1 MGATNKQQTLT
12 NVLRTVEAK
21 LTEAKGHLRD
31 MEKKKAAPRT
41 FRRHLNAFLAA
52 AESVIMIMERQG
64 KRYARQKGKEPTFT
78 QWFVAKQDLFRT
90 PEESNPKAGKN
101 IGTDATWIFLR
112 AARNQTIHIEPINP
126 AHLARGDI
134 ATRFRLRAEGE
145 PEPSSPPVVAPAQND
160 TPLWAFKPLTIMK
173 TGSVIATLQPP
184 PIDILTICKK
194 HILTLE
200 ALIAECKSVLK

>member
-12 NVLRTVEAK
+12 NVLRTVETK

-64 KRYARQKGKEPTFT
+64 KGYARQKGKEAAFT
-78 QWFVAKQDLFRT
+78 HWFATKQDLFRT
-90 PEESNPKAGKN
+90 PDEINQKTGKN
-101 IGTDATWIFLR
+101 IGADATWIFLR
-112 AARNQTIHIEPINP
+112 AARNQTIHIEPITP
-126 AHLARGDI
+126 AHLARRSVVGRVRI
-134 ATRFRLRAEGE
+134 RAEGE
-145 PEPSSPPVVAPAQND
+145 PEPPSLPASTPVQND
-160 TPLWAFKPLTIMK
+160 TNLWAFQPLTIIK
-173 TGSVIATLQPP
+173 TGSPIATLQPP
-184 PIDILTICKK
+184 RDDVLTVCKK

-200 ALIAECKSVLK
+200 ALIAECKAVLK